1 MAYRGDLIACE
12 VDFRGVPEG
21 KVSVLFFLNGIK
33 IARSSVEYTEG
44 NKLFPFVSLGFEGIT
59 VLSKMCDPDRDY
71 FSRVTNEDLQNEIG
85 DLRRDFQD
93 QLTEQRRMLMSEMR
107 DLVLRLKEV
116 KDKEE
121 QEEDTKRLDGGK
133 QRRFSS
139 PQ

>member
-1 MAYRGDLIACE
+1 
-12 VDFRGVPEG
+12 
-21 KVSVLFFLNGIK
+21 
-33 IARSSVEYTEG
+33 
-44 NKLFPFVSLGFEGIT
+44 
-59 VLSKMCDPDRDY
+59 MCHSDRDQ
-71 FSRVTNEDLQNEIG
+71 FSRVTNEDLQKEIG

>member
-1 MAYRGDLIACE
+1 
-12 VDFRGVPEG
+12 
-21 KVSVLFFLNGIK
+21 
-33 IARSSVEYTEG
+33 
-44 NKLFPFVSLGFEGIT
+44 
-59 VLSKMCDPDRDY
+59 MCHPDRDH
-71 FSRVTNEDLQNEIG
+71 FSRVTNEDLQMEIG
-85 DLRRDFQD
+85 DLRCDFRD
-93 QLTEQRRMLMSEMR
+93 QLDKQRRMLSEMR

>member
-12 VDFRGVPEG
+12 VDFSGVLEG
-21 KVSVLFFLNGIK
+21 KVSVLFFLNGREVV
-33 IARSSVEYTEG
+33 RSSVEYTEG
-44 NKLFPFVSLGFEGIT
+44 NKLFPFVSLGSEGIT
-59 VLSKMCDPDRDY
+59 VLTKMCHPDRDQ
-71 FSRVTNEDLQNEIG
+71 FSRVTNEDLQKEIG

-93 QLTEQRRMLMSEMR
+93 QLDKQRRMLMSEMR

-121 QEEDTKRLDGGK
+121 HEEDTKRLDGGK

>member
-1 MAYRGDLIACE
+1 
-12 VDFRGVPEG
+12 
-21 KVSVLFFLNGIK
+21 
-33 IARSSVEYTEG
+33 
-44 NKLFPFVSLGFEGIT
+44 
-59 VLSKMCDPDRDY
+59 MCHPDRDH
-71 FSRVTNEDLQNEIG
+71 FSRVTNEDLQKEVG
-85 DLRRDFQD
+85 DLRSDFQN

-121 QEEDTKRLDGGK
+121 QEEDTKRLDEGK

>member
-1 MAYRGDLIACE
+1 
-12 VDFRGVPEG
+12 
-21 KVSVLFFLNGIK
+21 
-33 IARSSVEYTEG
+33 
-44 NKLFPFVSLGFEGIT
+44 
-59 VLSKMCDPDRDY
+59 MCRPDRDQ
-71 FSRVTNEDLQNEIG
+71 FSRVTNEDLQKEIG

-93 QLTEQRRMLMSEMR
+93 QLDKQRRMLMSEMR

-121 QEEDTKRLDGGK
+121 QEDTKRLDGGK

>member
-1 MAYRGDLIACE
+1 
-12 VDFRGVPEG
+12 
-21 KVSVLFFLNGIK
+21 
-33 IARSSVEYTEG
+33 
-44 NKLFPFVSLGFEGIT
+44 
-59 VLSKMCDPDRDY
+59 MCHPDRDH
-71 FSRVTNEDLQNEIG
+71 FSRVTNEDLQKEIG

-93 QLTEQRRMLMSEMR
+93 QLDKQRRMLSEMR

-133 QRRFSS
+133 QRRLSS

>member
-1 MAYRGDLIACE
+1 
-12 VDFRGVPEG
+12 
-21 KVSVLFFLNGIK
+21 
-33 IARSSVEYTEG
+33 
-44 NKLFPFVSLGFEGIT
+44 
-59 VLSKMCDPDRDY
+59 MCHPDRDQ
-71 FSRVTNEDLQNEIG
+71 FSRVTNEDLQKEIG

-93 QLTEQRRMLMSEMR
+93 QLDKQRRMLMSEMR

-133 QRRFSS
+133 KRRFLS

>member
-1 MAYRGDLIACE
+1 
-12 VDFRGVPEG
+12 
-21 KVSVLFFLNGIK
+21 
-33 IARSSVEYTEG
+33 
-44 NKLFPFVSLGFEGIT
+44 
-59 VLSKMCDPDRDY
+59 MCHPDRDH
-71 FSRVTNEDLQNEIG
+71 FSTVTNEDFRKEIG

-93 QLTEQRRMLMSEMR
+93 QLDKQRRMLMSEVK

-133 QRRFSS
+133 QRFSS

>member
-1 MAYRGDLIACE
+1 
-12 VDFRGVPEG
+12 
-21 KVSVLFFLNGIK
+21 
-33 IARSSVEYTEG
+33 
-44 NKLFPFVSLGFEGIT
+44 
-59 VLSKMCDPDRDY
+59 MCHPDRDH
-71 FSRVTNEDLQNEIG
+71 FSRVTNEDLQKEIG
-85 DLRRDFQD
+85 DLRRDFQN

-121 QEEDTKRLDGGK
+121 QEEDTKRLDEGK

>member
-1 MAYRGDLIACE
+1 
-12 VDFRGVPEG
+12 
-21 KVSVLFFLNGIK
+21 
-33 IARSSVEYTEG
+33 
-44 NKLFPFVSLGFEGIT
+44 
-59 VLSKMCDPDRDY
+59 MCDPDRDY

>member
-1 MAYRGDLIACE
+1 
-12 VDFRGVPEG
+12 
-21 KVSVLFFLNGIK
+21 
-33 IARSSVEYTEG
+33 
-44 NKLFPFVSLGFEGIT
+44 
-59 VLSKMCDPDRDY
+59 MCHPDRDQ
-71 FSRVTNEDLQNEIG
+71 FSRVTNEDLQKEIG

-93 QLTEQRRMLMSEMR
+93 QLDKQRRMLSEMR

-133 QRRFSS
+133 QRRLSS

>member
-1 MAYRGDLIACE
+1 
-12 VDFRGVPEG
+12 
-21 KVSVLFFLNGIK
+21 
-33 IARSSVEYTEG
+33 
-44 NKLFPFVSLGFEGIT
+44 
-59 VLSKMCDPDRDY
+59 MCDPDRDH

-133 QRRFSS
+133 QRFSS